1 VGKDPLFQIE
11 LAQHE
16 VDYLHSVDSVHV
28 NLLCEL
34 GITPIQARVYL
45 ALYNSGESTV
55 RSLVENLHIHRAD
68 AYRAV
73 QRLQSL
79 GVIELAIGNPNKYSA
94 IAPKEAVTM
103 LTENLEKSMISLK
116 KKALRLA
123 SSLEAHKEK
132 GDDGETRQ
140 ADQFFKLKSGE
151 TVIRSILAL
160 IGETGHEI
168 REVASTDALKYH
180 LTYGLADAE
189 RDAIRRGVSIRLVTD
204 TKPVPVLRNYF
215 KLVETRFLG
224 DLSESLKFI
233 IIDDKLVQIA
243 LAAQAKVKSEAF
255 ALTTN
260 NKTLVRSLSTHFE
273 ELWKIARPI
282 A

>member
-1 VGKDPLFQIE
+1 LSYE
-11 LAQHE
+11 TAE
-16 VDYLHSVDSVHV
+16 YLRGVDSVHV

-55 RSLVENLHIHRAD
+55 RSLVESLHIHRAD

-79 GVIELAIGNPNKYSA
+79 GVIELTIGNPNKYSA
-94 IAPKEAVTM
+94 IPPNEAVAI
-103 LTENLEKSMISLK
+103 LTENLEKNMTSLK
-116 KKALRLA
+116 KKALRLV
-123 SSLEAHKEK
+123 SLLEARKKTIEER
-132 GDDGETRQ
+132 ETQ
-140 ADQFFKLKSGE
+140 QTEQFFKLKSGE
-151 TVIRSILAL
+151 TVIRSILNL
-160 IGETGHEI
+160 VGETEREI
-168 REVASTDALKYH
+168 KEVASTDALKYH
-180 LTYGLADAE
+180 LTYGLADLE

-204 TKPVPVLRNYF
+204 TKPAPALRNYVN
-215 KLVETRFLG
+215 LVETRFLK

-233 IIDDKLVQIA
+233 IIDDKLTQIA

-273 ELWKIARPI
+273 ELWKTAKPNV
-282 A
+282 